1 MHRSEHDP
9 DLHAIALEAMTRNLV
24 DQWVADPHRAG
35 EAGMCLSDDEYDAI
49 AAAYCGGDPLAQF
62 HHGDHFRPSQ
72 FEGLAAETAG
82 ITQRQRHGVGHII
95 DAMEGPLN
103 LSECATEGECE
114 CPRSEG
120 CKTRRVWEYL
130 TDSINRLLYSITLQD
145 MLESKEMNE
154 S

>member
-1 MHRSEHDP
+1 
-9 DLHAIALEAMTRNLV
+9 
-24 DQWVADPHRAG
+24 
-35 EAGMCLSDDEYDAI
+35 
-49 AAAYCGGDPLAQF
+49 
-62 HHGDHFRPSQ
+62 
-72 FEGLAAETAG
+72 
-82 ITQRQRHGVGHII
+82 
-95 DAMEGPLN
+95 MEGPLN

>member
-1 MHRSEHDP
+1 MAACERPGWSPPCAAPRAAISCAKP
-9 DLHAIALEAMTRNLV
+9 DQI
-24 DQWVADPHRAG
+24 
-35 EAGMCLSDDEYDAI
+35 S
-49 AAAYCGGDPLAQF
+49 
-62 HHGDHFRPSQ
+62 
-72 FEGLAAETAG
+72 
-82 ITQRQRHGVGHII
+82 VGHII